1 MAIEIVLKLPW
12 FTPSHKGV
20 ECLVAQPRNQ
30 EPTILSCFSKR
41 PGGTPLSG
49 RRGPRR
55 PPTGADYPTGG
66 PRRPLRESTLG
77 LGSTLQR
84 VSDDMVGRHVIE
96 GRASKA
102 GCIEKDDES
111 GAQVLTSRWKGT
123 GTDTWGAWEAPTL
136 LNPTRSAVAREAIE
150 ERKLAE
156 TYLQCNN
163 IAEAQRHLSQAAQL
177 MSLVDEAD
185 MGLNAH
191 NNVGQRGVVHKGN
204 TAVNSSRQSNRQS
217 SRRHSPPRH

>member
-30 EPTILSCFSKR
+30 EPIILSCFSKR

-84 VSDDMVGRHVIE
+84 VRVICTF
-96 GRASKA
+96 AVSP
-102 GCIEKDDES
+102 C
-111 GAQVLTSRWKGT
+111 GT
-123 GTDTWGAWEAPTL
+123 FCCTRPHHHCVVRCRTTWWGG
-136 LNPTRSAVAREAIE
+136 
-150 ERKLAE
+150 
-156 TYLQCNN
+156 
-163 IAEAQRHLSQAAQL
+163 
-177 MSLVDEAD
+177 MSLRVCAIP
-185 MGLNAH
+185 MQSKMAH
-191 NNVGQRGVVHKGN
+191 WFI
-204 TAVNSSRQSNRQS
+204 
-217 SRRHSPPRH
+217 